1 MSDWETGTMTSG
13 EPAAAVSTAMI
24 LAAGLGTR
32 MRPLT
37 DERPKALV
45 PFLGRPLIAHALERL
60 AEAGITRVVIN
71 AHHHADQ
78 LAAFAAAWRG
88 PPMLQVVHEAARPL
102 ESGGGVKN
110 AADLLDAPAVFVIN
124 CDSFWRDNRTPALVR
139 LARLWDPARM
149 DMLWLLAPTVDAAG
163 YRGRGDVLC
172 TPGGRIRFPDE
183 RQVTPFAFTGIQIL
197 KPAVVAAEPEL
208 VFSLTRVARRL
219 AADGRLF
226 GLVHDGFWAHLGDP
240 QALAEAEAR
249 LAAAKEPA
257 P

>member
-1 MSDWETGTMTSG
+1 MNQVRATATTGADGAGGIS
-13 EPAAAVSTAMI
+13 VAML

-60 AEAGITRVVIN
+60 AEAGIARVVIN

-78 LAAFAAAWRG
+78 IAAFAAAQRG
-88 PPMLQVVHEAARPL
+88 PPAIRVVHERERPL

-110 AADLLDAPAVFVIN
+110 AVDLLDAEAVFVIN
-124 CDSFWRDNRTPALVR
+124 CDSFWRDHRVPALVR
-139 LARLWDPARM
+139 LARTWDPARM
-149 DMLWLLAPTVDAAG
+149 DMLWLLAPTVDAVG
-163 YRGRGDVLC
+163 YRGRGDAIC

-197 KPAVVAAEPEL
+197 KPGVVAAEPGTI
-208 VFSLTRVARRL
+208 FSLTRVARRL
-219 AADGRLF
+219 AGAGRLH

-240 QALAEAEAR
+240 AALAEAEAH
-249 LAAAKEPA
+249 LAAAEEP
-257 P
+257 PP